1 MTPAAVGEAGEHCGR
16 RLSTSCSRWIGRSV
30 APTVTAGIRRIRA
43 WNPTAR
49 EAQLAD
55 LADRLVERVLNL
67 ELRLAGAARPR
78 RLLGRQCPLRWRRG
92 GAGDGFRLPWPPA
105 ARRRPAVTL
114 YFFSLN
120 IADLRRDEDRFPSL
134 FSAYESGLDWGLAE
148 EKRDALPI
156 AMARQPLW
164 VCRRLDR
171 AARRRNDGSS
181 TPCGCGGRPGVG
193 NAARTR
199 A

>member
-1 MTPAAVGEAGEHCGR
+1 
-16 RLSTSCSRWIGRSV
+16 
-30 APTVTAGIRRIRA
+30 
-43 WNPTAR
+43 
-49 EAQLAD
+49 
-55 LADRLVERVLNL
+55 
-67 ELRLAGAARPR
+67 
-78 RLLGRQCPLRWRRG
+78 
-92 GAGDGFRLPWPPA
+92 
-105 ARRRPAVTL
+105 
-114 YFFSLN
+114 
-120 IADLRRDEDRFPSL
+120 
-134 FSAYESGLDWGLAE
+134 LAE